1 MDKKL
6 KTLFNNIE
14 AGLPDEAADLI
25 IREIQYD
32 SRKIQSGDLFVAV
45 RGFKTDGH
53 HYLRDVQAKDAA
65 AAVVE
70 EKDEQLKIPQI
81 VVKNCRETLPLLA
94 YNYYELDSLNLK
106 IIGITGT
113 NGKTTASYL
122 LRSIMEAAQL
132 PAGVVGTI
140 AYTYG
145 ATQKSAPNTT
155 PESLD
160 LYRMLSEMEKNGLKS
175 CVMEVSSH
183 ALSLNR
189 VDGLKFDAALFTNLG
204 RDHMDFYD
212 SVEDYFSAKAKL
224 FYQVKKDGAAVINY
238 DDPYGQRLME
248 MIEGRVVTYG
258 LNKEAQVT
266 VLEKSMDI
274 RGTKLLVRTSENS
287 FEVRSK
293 LIGEFNIYNI
303 LSAIAAAYAMDI
315 PKEAIISGIGALE
328 MVPGR
333 MQSFEIKPGVLA
345 IIDYAHAPEALK
357 NALMTVREITE
368 KRLIV
373 VFGAGGDRDRGK
385 RPLMGQIAEE
395 LADVV
400 IVTSDNPRTE
410 DPQAIINDVLSGMK
424 LPEKRKVMADRRQ
437 AIAEAVKMAQQGD
450 VVLVAGKGHESYQ
463 EINGVRRDFNEE
475 KIIRES
481 LNYV

>member
-14 AGLPDEAADLI
+14 AGLPAEAADLI

-53 HYLRDVQAKDAA
+53 QYLRDVQAKDAA

-145 ATQKSAPNTT
+145 ATQKRAPNTT

-160 LYRMLSEMEKNGLKS
+160 LYRMLSEMEENGLKS

-248 MIEGRVVTYG
+248 MIEGRAVTYG

-395 LADVV
+395 LADVA

>member
-1 MDKKL
+1 MAKNL
-6 KTLFNNIE
+6 KILFDNID
-14 AGLPDEAADLI
+14 ARLPEGTSRID
-25 IREIQYD
+25 IREVQYD
-32 SRKIQSGDLFVAV
+32 SRKVKKGDLFVAV

-53 HYLRDVQAKDAA
+53 NYLQDVQQKGA
-65 AAVVE
+65 AAVVV
-70 EKDEQLKIPQI
+70 EKESPKIGIPQI
-81 VVKNCRETLPLLA
+81 VVDNCRKTLPLLA
-94 YNYYELDSLNLK
+94 YNYYDLQNLSLK

-122 LRSIMEAAQL
+122 LRSIMDAAEL
-132 PAGVVGTI
+132 PAGVIGTI

-145 ATQKSAPNTT
+145 DTEKSAPNTT

-160 LYRMLSEMEKNGLKS
+160 LYRMLREMEDEGLKS

-189 VDGLKFDAALFTNLG
+189 VDGLHFDAALFTNLG
-204 RDHMDFYD
+204 RDHMDFYK

-224 FYQVKKDGAAVINY
+224 FDNIKEDGTAVINY
-238 DDPYGQRLME
+238 DDPYGLRL
-248 MIEGRVVTYG
+248 IKTVKGRVVSYG

-266 VLEKSMDI
+266 VLEKTMDI
-274 RGTKLLVRTSENS
+274 RGTKLLLHAFDDT
-287 FEVRSK
+287 FEVRSR
-293 LIGEFNIYNI
+293 LIGEFNVYNI
-303 LSAIAAAYAMDI
+303 LSAAAAALSMGI
-315 PKEAIISGIGALE
+315 KKEAIIAGIGALE
-328 MVPGR
+328 KVPGR

-385 RPLMGQIAEE
+385 RPIMGKIAEE
-395 LADVV
+395 MADVA

-410 DPQAIINDVLSGMK
+410 DPQAIIDEVLSGMK
-424 LPEKRKVMADRRQ
+424 LPQKRKVIVDRRE
-437 AIAEAVKMAQQGD
+437 AIAEAVRMAEKGD

-463 EINGVRRDFNEE
+463 EINGVRREFNEE
-475 KIIRES
+475 KIIREA

>member
-1 MDKKL
+1 MTKKIKILFDKIA
-6 KTLFNNIE
+6 THI
-14 AGLPDEAADLI
+14 PDSIAEGA

-32 SRKIQSGDLFVAV
+32 SRKVRSGDLFVAV

-53 HYLRDVQAKDAA
+53 SYLQDVQKKGAV

-70 EKDEQLKIPQI
+70 EINKQIEIPQI
-81 VVKNCRETLPLLA
+81 VVDDCRKTLALLA
-94 YNYYELDSLNLK
+94 YNFYQIDKLSLK

-122 LRSIMEAAQL
+122 LRSIMDAAQL

-145 ATQKSAPNTT
+145 DTRKSAPNTT

-160 LYRMLSEMEKNGLKS
+160 LYRMLYEMEENGLKS

-183 ALSLNR
+183 ALSLHR
-189 VDGLKFDAALFTNLG
+189 VEGLQFDAALFTNLG
-204 RDHMDFYD
+204 RDHMDFYR

-224 FYQVKKDGAAVINY
+224 FGKVKENGAAVIN
-238 DDPYGQRLME
+238 DDDDYGRRL
-248 MIEGRVVTYG
+248 IKKVQGRVVTYG
-258 LNKEAQVT
+258 IAGDAQVT
-266 VLEKSMDI
+266 VLQKTMNI
-274 RGTKLLVRTSENS
+274 QGTKLLIGTPNEK

-293 LIGEFNIYNI
+293 LIGEFNVYNI
-303 LSAIAAAYAMDI
+303 LSAAATAYALGI
-315 PKEAIISGIGALE
+315 GKEAVIAGIGALE
-328 MVPGR
+328 RVPGR

-385 RPLMGQIAEE
+385 RPIMGQIAEE
-395 LADVV
+395 LADLVL
-400 IVTSDNPRTE
+400 VTSDNPRTE
-410 DPQAIINDVLSGMK
+410 DPKAIIDEVVSGMK
-424 LPEKRKVMADRRQ
+424 IPQKRKVIVDRRK
-437 AIAEAVKMAQQGD
+437 AIAEAVRIAHKGD

-463 EINGVRRDFNEE
+463 EINGVRSEFDEE
-475 KIIRES
+475 KIIREA

>member
-6 KTLFNNIE
+6 KSLFNNIE
-14 AGLPDEAADLI
+14 AELPVKAADLI

-32 SRKIQSGDLFVAV
+32 SRKVKSGDLFVAV
-45 RGFKTDGH
+45 RGYKTDGH
-53 HYLRDVQAKDAA
+53 IYLQDVEAKGA
-65 AAVVE
+65 AAVVVE
-70 EKDEQLKIPQI
+70 EKSGELEIPQI
-81 VVKNCRETLPLLA
+81 IVHNCRETLPLLA
-94 YNYYELDSLNLK
+94 YNYYELDNLSLK

-122 LRSIMEAAQL
+122 LRSIMDAAQL

-145 ATQKSAPNTT
+145 DTQKSAPNTT

-204 RDHMDFYD
+204 RDHMDFYKN
-212 SVEDYFSAKAKL
+212 VEDYFKAKAKL
-224 FYQVKKDGAAVINY
+224 FFQIKEDGAAVINY

-248 MIEGRVVTYG
+248 MTAGRIVTYG

-274 RGTKLLVRTSENS
+274 RGTKLLVRTPENS

-303 LSAIAAAYAMDI
+303 LSAIATAYAMDI
-315 PKEAIISGIGALE
+315 PKEAIIAGIGALDK
-328 MVPGR
+328 VPGR

-357 NALMTVREITE
+357 NALITVREITE

-385 RPLMGQIAEE
+385 RPIMGQIAED
-395 LADVV
+395 LADIA

-424 LPEKRKVMADRRQ
+424 QPEKRKVIVDRRL
-437 AIAEAVKMAQQGD
+437 AIAEAVKMAQRGD
-450 VVLVAGKGHESYQ
+450 VLLVAGKGHESYQ
-463 EINGVRRDFNEE
+463 EIKGVRRDFDEE
-475 KIIRES
+475 KIIREA